1 MGAYITRRLLWTIL
15 LLWVVSG
22 ITFLIFNVMPSADPA
37 LLRAG
42 RRAEPE
48 IIQGIRETFGLDRPL
63 YEQYF
68 EYMKDVFLHFDFGRS
83 YRDDVDVRSQLLDRL
98 PNTLYLIGGAVI
110 VWLIIGLSVGM
121 ISAIKRGSFLDR
133 FAMTTALVAI
143 SAPVYWLGLVALYL
157 FSEDIGRFPL
167 LPGSGAFQATGA
179 SPLDK
184 AEALI
189 MPWFVLATAFAA
201 VYARLLRANLLEV
214 MGEDYIRTARAKG
227 LSERRVIFRHGARSA
242 MTPIVTV
249 LGLDVGI
256 LVGGAIL
263 TESVFNI
270 PGIGRLTF
278 DAINRGDIVTV
289 QGATLFLALAV
300 CLCNLAVDI
309 FYAVL
314 DPRVRLS

>member
-1 MGAYITRRLLWTIL
+1 MGTYIIRRLLWTLL

-22 ITFLIFNVMPSADPA
+22 ITFLVFNVLPSADPA

-48 IIQGIRETFGLDRPL
+48 ILQGIRETFGLDRPL
-63 YEQYF
+63 YVQYLD
-68 EYMKDVFLHFDFGRS
+68 YIKHVFFSFDFGRS
-83 YRDDVDVRSQLLDRL
+83 YRNDVDVRSQLLDRL
-98 PNTLYLIGGAVI
+98 PNTLYLIAGAVV
-110 VWLIIGLSVGM
+110 VWLSVGLTVGM
-121 ISAIKRGSFLDR
+121 ISAVKRGSVLDR
-133 FAMTTALVAI
+133 FSMTTALVAI

-157 FSEDIGRFPL
+157 FSDDIGRFPI
-167 LPGSGAFQATGA
+167 LPGSGAFQDSG
-179 SPLDK
+179 SIFSK
-184 AEALI
+184 MEALI
-189 MPWFVLATAFAA
+189 MPWCVLATAFAA
-201 VYARLLRANLLEV
+201 IYARLLRANLLEV
-214 MGEDYIRTARAKG
+214 LGEDYIRTARAKG
-227 LSERRVIFRHGARSA
+227 LSERRVIFHHGMRSA
-242 MTPIVTV
+242 LTPIVTV

-278 DAINRGDIVTV
+278 DAIQRGDIITV

-300 CLCNLAVDI
+300 CICNLLVDI
-309 FYAVL
+309 MYSVL

>member
-1 MGAYITRRLLWTIL
+1 MGAYITRRLLWTLL

-22 ITFLIFNVMPSADPA
+22 ITFLVFNVLPSADPA

-48 IIQGIRETFGLDRPL
+48 IVQNIRETFGLDKPI
-63 YEQYF
+63 YVQYW

-83 YRDDVDVRSQLLDRL
+83 YRNDVDVRSQLLDRL
-98 PNTLYLIGGAVI
+98 PNTLLLIAGAVV
-110 VWLIIGLSVGM
+110 VWLAIGLTVGM
-121 ISAIKRGSFLDR
+121 ISAVKRGTILDR
-133 FAMTTALVAI
+133 FSMTLALVCI
-143 SAPVYWLGLVALYL
+143 SAPVYWLGLVVLYL
-157 FSEDIGRFPL
+157 FSDDIGRFPI
-167 LPGSGAFQATGA
+167 LPGSGSFSAADN
-179 SPLDK
+179 PLAK
-184 AEALI
+184 AESLL

-201 VYARLLRANLLEV
+201 IYARLLRANLLEV

-227 LSERRVIFRHGARSA
+227 LSERRVIFKHGARSA
-242 MTPIVTV
+242 LTPIVTV
-249 LGLDVGI
+249 LGLDIGI

-278 DAINRGDIVTV
+278 DAIQRGDIITV

-300 CLCNLAVDI
+300 CLCNLFVDI
-309 FYAVL
+309 LYSVL
-314 DPRVRLS
+314 DPRVRLA

>member
-1 MGAYITRRLLWTIL
+1 MGAYITRRLLWTVL

-22 ITFLIFNVMPSADPA
+22 ITFIVFNLLPSADPA

-48 IIQGIRETFGLDRPL
+48 IVQNIRETFGLDKPF
-63 YEQYF
+63 YVQYW

-83 YRDDVDVRSQLLDRL
+83 YRNDVDVRSQLLDRL
-98 PNTLYLIGGAVI
+98 PNTLLLIAGAVV

-121 ISAIKRGSFLDR
+121 ISAVKRGSFLDR
-133 FAMTTALVAI
+133 FSMTTALICI
-143 SAPVYWLGLVALYL
+143 SAPVYWLGLVVLYL
-157 FSEDIGRFPL
+157 FSDDIGRFPL
-167 LPGSGAFQATGA
+167 LPGSGSFSA
-179 SPLDK
+179 SSGVFHK
-184 AEALI
+184 FESLI

-214 MGEDYIRTARAKG
+214 LGEDYIRTARAKG
-227 LSERRVIFRHGARSA
+227 LSERRVIFKHGARSA
-242 MTPIVTV
+242 LTPIVTV

-278 DAINRGDIVTV
+278 DAIQRGDVITV

-300 CLCNLAVDI
+300 CLCNLLVDVL
-309 FYAVL
+309 YSVL
-314 DPRVRLS
+314 DPRVRLG

>member
-1 MGAYITRRLLWTIL
+1 MGAYITRRLLWTVL

-22 ITFLIFNVMPSADPA
+22 ITFIVFTVLPSADPA

-42 RRAEPE
+42 RRAEPS
-48 IIQGIRETFGLDRPL
+48 ILKSIRETFGLDKPL
-63 YEQYF
+63 YEQYWN
-68 EYMKDVFLHFDFGRS
+68 YMKAVFLHFDFGRS
-83 YRDDVDVRSQLLDRL
+83 YRNDVNVRSQLLDRL
-98 PNTLYLIGGAVI
+98 PNTLYLIVGAVV
-110 VWLIIGLSVGM
+110 VWLIVGLSVGM
-121 ISAIKRGSFLDR
+121 ISAIKRGTLLDR
-133 FAMTTALVAI
+133 FSMTTALVCI

-157 FSEDIGRFPL
+157 FSDDIGRFPL
-167 LPGSGAFQATGA
+167 LPGSGAFAQATNPF
-179 SPLDK
+179 SK

-189 MPWFVLATAFAA
+189 MPWIVLATAFAA
-201 VYARLLRANLLEV
+201 IYARLFRANLLEV

-227 LSERRVIFRHGARSA
+227 LSERRVIFHHGARSA
-242 MTPIVTV
+242 LTPIVTI

-270 PGIGRLTF
+270 PGIGRLTY
-278 DAINRGDIVTV
+278 DAIQRGDIITV

-300 CLCNLAVDI
+300 CLCNLLVDVL
-309 FYAVL
+309 YSVL

>member
-1 MGAYITRRLLWTIL
+1 MGAYITRRLLWTLL

-22 ITFLIFNVMPSADPA
+22 ITFILFNVLPSADPA

-48 IIQGIRETFGLDRPL
+48 ILQGIRETFGLDRPL
-63 YEQYF
+63 YVQYLD
-68 EYMKDVFLHFDFGRS
+68 YMRDVFLHFDFGRS
-83 YRDDVDVRSQLLDRL
+83 YRNDTDVRTQLLDRL
-98 PNTLYLIGGAVI
+98 PNTLYLVAGAV
-110 VWLIIGLSVGM
+110 VFWLIIGLSVGM
-121 ISAIKRGSFLDR
+121 ISAVKRGTLLDR

-143 SAPVYWLGLVALYL
+143 SAPVYWLGLVVLYL
-157 FSEDIGRFPL
+157 FSDDIGVIPL
-167 LPGSGAFQATGA
+167 LPGSGAFQAA
-179 SPLDK
+179 ESPFDK
-184 AEALI
+184 MEALL

-214 MGEDYIRTARAKG
+214 LGEDYIRTARAKG
-227 LSERRVIFRHGARSA
+227 LSERRVVFRHGARSA
-242 MTPIVTV
+242 LTPIVTV

-263 TESVFNI
+263 TETVFNI

-278 DAINRGDIVTV
+278 DAIARGDIITV

-300 CLCNLAVDI
+300 CICNLLVDI
-309 FYAVL
+309 MYSVL

>member
-1 MGAYITRRLLWTIL
+1 MGAYIIRRLLWTLL

-22 ITFLIFNVMPSADPA
+22 ITFIVFNVLPSADPA

-48 IIQGIRETFGLDRPL
+48 VLKGIRETFGLDKPL
-63 YEQYF
+63 YEQYWN
-68 EYMKDVFLHFDFGRS
+68 YMKAVFFHFDFGRS
-83 YRDDVDVRSQLLDRL
+83 YRNDIDVRSQLLDRL
-98 PNTLYLIGGAVI
+98 PNTLYLVAGAVV

-121 ISAIKRGSFLDR
+121 ISAVKRGSFLDR
-133 FAMTTALVAI
+133 FSMTSALVAI
-143 SAPVYWLGLVALYL
+143 SAPVYWLGLIALYL

-167 LPGSGAFQATGA
+167 LPGSGAFQEAGSA
-179 SPLDK
+179 AGK

-201 VYARLLRANLLEV
+201 IYARLLRANLLEV

-227 LSERRVIFRHGARSA
+227 LGERRVIFHHGMRSA
-242 MTPIVTV
+242 LTPIVTI
-249 LGLDVGI
+249 LGLDIGI

-263 TESVFNI
+263 TETVFNI
-270 PGIGRLTF
+270 PGIGRLTY
-278 DAINRGDIVTV
+278 DAIVRGDVITV

-300 CLCNLAVDI
+300 CLCNLLVDVM
-309 FYAVL
+309 YSVL

>member
-1 MGAYITRRLLWTIL
+1 MGAYITRRLLWTLL
-15 LLWVVSG
+15 LLWVVSL
-22 ITFLIFNVMPSADPA
+22 ITFVVFNVLPSADPA

-48 IIQGIRETFGLDRPL
+48 ILQGIRETFGLDRPL
-63 YEQYF
+63 YVQYLDYMRHVFF
-68 EYMKDVFLHFDFGRS
+68 EFDFGRS
-83 YRDDVDVRSQLLDRL
+83 YRNDVDVRSQLLDRL
-98 PNTLYLIGGAVI
+98 PNTLVLIAGAVV
-110 VWLIIGLSVGM
+110 VWLVVGLSVGM

-133 FAMTTALVAI
+133 FSMTLALVAI

-167 LPGSGAFQATGA
+167 LPGSGAYSDGA
-179 SPLDK
+179 SVPEK
-184 AEALI
+184 FEAMI

-201 VYARLLRANLLEV
+201 IYARLLRANLLEV

-242 MTPIVTV
+242 LTPIVTV

-270 PGIGRLTF
+270 PGIGRLTY
-278 DAINRGDIVTV
+278 DAIQRGDIITV

-300 CLCNLAVDI
+300 CICNLLVDVM
-309 FYAVL
+309 YSVL

>member
-1 MGAYITRRLLWTIL
+1 MGAYIFRRLLWTVL

-22 ITFLIFNVMPSADPA
+22 ITFIVFNVIPSADPA

-48 IIQGIRETFGLDRPL
+48 ILEGIRETFGLDRPL
-63 YEQYF
+63 YIQYLD
-68 EYMKDVFLHFDFGRS
+68 YMRDVFLHFDFGRS
-83 YRDDVDVRSQLLDRL
+83 YRNDTDVRSQLLDRL
-98 PNTLYLIGGAVI
+98 PNTLYLIAGAVV
-110 VWLIIGLSVGM
+110 VWLIVGLSVGM

-133 FAMTTALVAI
+133 FAMTGALIAI
-143 SAPVYWLGLVALYL
+143 SAPVYWLGLVVLYL

-167 LPGSGAFQATGA
+167 LPGSGAFNDTA
-179 SPLDK
+179 SITTK
-184 AEALI
+184 FEALI

-201 VYARLLRANLLEV
+201 IYARLLRANLLEV

-278 DAINRGDIVTV
+278 DAILRADIVTV

-300 CLCNLAVDI
+300 CLCNLMVDVL
-309 FYAVL
+309 YSVL